1 LTNLK
6 LLAIIE
12 FEKGE
17 VKTAWQGAVKKCPC
31 NLTFSFCWELRLGS
45 TLKNKEKVG
54 RVSVTE
60 LFIKIFGEQFGD
72 GNAKRR

>member
-17 VKTAWQGAVKKCPC
+17 VKTAWQGAVKKYPC
-31 NLTFSFCWELRLGS
+31 NSTFSFCWELRLGS
-45 TLKNKEKVG
+45 SLK
-54 RVSVTE
+54 
-60 LFIKIFGEQFGD
+60 IKGEGKSGSLNCLPNSD
-72 GNAKRR
+72 K